1 MSVLG
6 PLGGMW
12 RYTAVRLAIFL
23 ACLGVLYLVGLRGFV
38 LFLVALLVSGVLSY
52 PLARRQRDAMVRSY
66 QDNRPQ
72 DNRRPGGGGSGHA

>member
-1 MSVLG
+1 MSALG

-23 ACLGVLYLVGLRGFV
+23 VCLGVLYLVGLHGLV
-38 LFLVALLVSGVLSY
+38 LFVVALVVSGLLSY

-66 QDNRPQ
+66 EE
-72 DNRRPGGGGSGHA
+72 NRRRDGGRPGRS

>member
-1 MSVLG
+1 MSALG

-23 ACLGVLYLVGLRGFV
+23 ACLGVLYLVGLRGLV
-38 LFLVALLVSGVLSY
+38 LFVVALLVSGLLSY

-66 QDNRPQ
+66 QQ
-72 DNRRPGGGGSGHA
+72 NRRPRGGRSGRT

>member
-1 MSVLG
+1 MSALG

-23 ACLGVLYLVGLRGFV
+23 ACLGVLYLVGLSGLL
-38 LFLVALLVSGVLSY
+38 LFIVALLVSGLLSY

-66 QDNRPQ
+66 QQ
-72 DNRRPGGGGSGHA
+72 NRRHPPD

>member
-1 MSVLG
+1 MSAFG

-23 ACLGVLYLVGLRGFV
+23 VCLGVLYLVGLHGLLLFV
-38 LFLVALLVSGVLSY
+38 VALLVSGLLSY

-66 QDNRPQ
+66 QDNR
-72 DNRRPGGGGSGHA
+72 RRGGGRPGRP